1 MHLGIKALSTLAVAG
16 LAAAAP
22 RPDSSRDLG
31 IASESGPSQTAGTDT
46 ATSTANALDHTATA
60 TNDVATAAATAK
72 TLSPTSN
79 VKGKAFDRILQV
91 YLETTSFD
99 DAVADP
105 NCQALIKQGILL
117 TENYG
122 VGTPSQPNYISPAS
136 GDIFGLNSDS
146 FVLVN
151 KNVSTIVDLLEDK
164 GISWGDYNEGLPYS
178 GFDGF
183 EYSNPSEGN
192 YVRKHNLL
200 MRFNSV
206 ADNVDRAA
214 KVKNF
219 TLFNEDLQNKRL
231 PQWGFVTPNLYNN
244 GHDTNISV
252 SCNFTRSF
260 VEPLLKDEYF
270 NSGSDGKGKTLVYI
284 TWQANGQ
291 NPLARN
297 HVAGILLGSAVPGEK
312 RGTNDTAFY
321 NHYSELSSVQAN
333 WGLHTLGRWDV
344 GANVWSLVGSRTGD
358 KIRAWN
364 DTIAGDAFRNYY
376 WNQSYGGVFSSAINT
391 SHVYVRPNLG
401 LVHNGRT
408 VLPAVVRTWEFA
420 DAACRRVRSR
430 DASRRPGMH
439 GEEDHDDDREDDHD
453 DDHEDYHEDGPSDDN
468 KPTSTPSCSAGL
480 GDYSYDGSKSGSGH
494 GHHGGGGG
502 YNGGGGGP
510 RSQYCLPGYY
520 RDIIEVPDAFHP
532 PKGFEVPIGLEP
544 AAPITTPITVY
555 PF

>member
-1 MHLGIKALSTLAVAG
+1 MAKPAVRANIRLFTPAVAA

-22 RPDSSRDLG
+22 RPDSGRDVG
-31 IASESGPSQTAGTDT
+31 IASESDPSRTAGTDA
-46 ATSTANALDHTATA
+46 ATSTVNALDHTAIA
-60 TNDVATAAATAK
+60 TSDVAAAAATAK

-79 VKGKAFDRILQV
+79 VKGKVF
-91 YLETTSFD
+91 
-99 DAVADP
+99 DP
-105 NCQALIKQGILL
+105 NCQALIKQGIPL

-164 GISWGDYNEGLPYS
+164 GISWGDCNEGLPYS
-178 GFDGF
+178 DFDGF

-206 ADNVDRAA
+206 ADDVDRVA

-219 TLFNEDLQNKRL
+219 TLFNENLRNKRL

-252 SCNFTRSF
+252 SCNFTRTF
-260 VEPLLKDEYF
+260 VEPLLKNEYF
-270 NSGSDGKGKTLVYI
+270 NSGSGGKGETLVYI

-297 HVAGILLGSAVPGEK
+297 HVAGILLGSAVPEEK

-321 NHYSELSSVQAN
+321 NHYSELSQ
-333 WGLHTLGRWDV
+333 TD
-344 GANVWSLVGSRTGD
+344 D
-358 KIRAWN
+358 KIRAW
-364 DTIAGDAFRNYY
+364 DDAIAGDSFQNYY
-376 WNQSYGGVFSSAINT
+376 WNQSYDSVFSSATNT

-408 VLPAVVRTWEFA
+408 VLPSVV
-420 DAACRRVRSR
+420 
-430 DASRRPGMH
+430 
-439 GEEDHDDDREDDHD
+439 
-453 DDHEDYHEDGPSDDN
+453 
-468 KPTSTPSCSAGL
+468 ST
-480 GDYSYDGSKSGSGH
+480 
-494 GHHGGGGG
+494 
-502 YNGGGGGP
+502 
-510 RSQYCLPGYY
+510 
-520 RDIIEVPDAFHP
+520 
-532 PKGFEVPIGLEP
+532 
-544 AAPITTPITVY
+544 
-555 PF
+555 